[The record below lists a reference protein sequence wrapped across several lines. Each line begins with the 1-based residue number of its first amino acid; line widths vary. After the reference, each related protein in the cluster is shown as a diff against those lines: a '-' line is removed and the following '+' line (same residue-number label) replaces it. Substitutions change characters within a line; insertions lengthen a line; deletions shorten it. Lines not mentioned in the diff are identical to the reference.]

1 MPDNGGAIPRMKR
14 LGMLEMKPVTIAL
27 IEKYDQRFSGGH
39 LRQLDFLGY
48 MYEICNFS
56 RRGVTVRQIARALS
70 HELRPISVDDVYEIC
85 KDLERLGYMTV
96 QEAPE
101 AAGQR

>member
-1 MPDNGGAIPRMKR
+1 MMPDVSNAVPRMKR
-14 LGMLEMKPVTIAL
+14 RGMLEMKPVTIAL

-56 RRGVTVRQIARALS
+56 HRGLTVRQIARALS
-70 HELRPISVDDVYEIC
+70 HELRPISADEVYGIC

-96 QEAPE
+96 QDAPE
-101 AAGQR
+101 TA

>member
-1 MPDNGGAIPRMKR
+1 MPDIGDAVPRMKR
-14 LGMLEMKPVTIAL
+14 LGMLEMKPVTIHL
-27 IEKYDQRFSGGH
+27 VEKYDQRFRGSH

-56 RRGVTVRQIARALS
+56 HGGYTVRQIARALS
-70 HELRPISVDDVYEIC
+70 HELQPIAVEDVYEIC

-96 QEAPE
+96 QEAP
-101 AAGQR
+101 AKA

>member
-1 MPDNGGAIPRMKR
+1 MPDIGDAIPRMKR
-14 LGMLEMKPVTIAL
+14 LGMLEMKPVTIHL
-27 IEKYDQRFSGGH
+27 VEKYDRRFTGAH

-56 RRGVTVRQIARALS
+56 RGTYTVRQISRALS
-70 HELRPISVDDVYEIC
+70 HELQPITVEEVYEIC

-96 QEAPE
+96 QEA
-101 AAGQR
+101 AAMA

>member
-1 MPDNGGAIPRMKR
+1 MPEIGSAIPRMKR
-14 LGMLEMKPVTIAL
+14 LGMLEMKPVTIHL

-48 MYEICNFS
+48 MYEICNFAH
-56 RRGVTVRQIARALS
+56 RGYTVRQIARALS
-70 HELRPISVDDVYEIC
+70 HELRPISVEDVYEIC

-101 AAGQR
+101 AARSS